1 VSTSGGTKAIVA
13 ALAANL
19 GIAVMK
25 FVAFLFSGSSSMLG
39 ESIHSLADS
48 GNQVLLLIGGK
59 RSKRAATQE
68 HPFGYGRERY
78 VYAFLV
84 AIILFSLG
92 GLFSLYEGIHKIE
105 HPEPL
110 TVPWLPIAVLVGA
123 IILEGFSFRTA
134 IRESNMIRG
143 DVGWVQFVRRSKA
156 PELPVILLEDLAAL
170 LGLLLA
176 LIGVTIAVITGD
188 GVWDGIGTIAIGVLL
203 VVVAFVLAVETKS
216 LLLGE
221 GASEPDVRKIR
232 AAAETGGDIE
242 RVIHLQTLYLG
253 PDELLVAMK
262 IGVRASDDAATIA
275 RAIDEVEKRVR
286 AAVPIVTALYVEPD
300 IYRADHT
307 PKAQRQPVGGDGHG
321 RAADSGK
328 GH

>member
-1 VSTSGGTKAIVA
+1 MCLPVSTSGGTKAIFA

-48 GNQVLLLIGGK
+48 GNQVLLLVGGK
-59 RSKRAATQE
+59 RSKRAATAE

-92 GLFSLYEGIHKIE
+92 GLFSLYEGIHKVQ

-110 TVPWLPIAVLVGA
+110 DVPWLPIAVLAGA
-123 IILEGFSFRTA
+123 IILESFSFRTA
-134 IRESNMIRG
+134 IKESNLIRG
-143 DVGWVQFVRRSKA
+143 NVGWVDFIRRAKA
-156 PELPVILLEDLAAL
+156 PELPVILLEDFAAL
-170 LGLLLA
+170 MGLTLA
-176 LIGVTIAVITGD
+176 MFGVVVAVITGD

-203 VVVAFVLAVETKS
+203 VLVACVLAVETKS

-221 GASEPDVRKIR
+221 GALGDELQKITT
-232 AAAETGGDIE
+232 AAEAGDSIE
-242 RVIHLQTLYLG
+242 KVIHMQTMYLG

-262 IGVRASDDAATIA
+262 VAVHRTDTAVEVAE
-275 RAIDEVEKRVR
+275 AINQVETRVR
-286 AAVPIVTALYVEPD
+286 QAVPIVTALYIEPD
-300 IYRADHT
+300 IFQPGHT
-307 PKAQRQPVGGDGHG
+307 PRLQRE
-321 RAADSGK
+321 AADPAGA
-328 GH
+328 H